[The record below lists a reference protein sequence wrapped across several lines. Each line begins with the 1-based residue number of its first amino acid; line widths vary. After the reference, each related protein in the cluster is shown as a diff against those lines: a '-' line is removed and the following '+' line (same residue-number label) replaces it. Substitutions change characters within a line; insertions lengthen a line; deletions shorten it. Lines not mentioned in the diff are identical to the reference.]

1 MGWKPR
7 PHPHHHLLLLLTPR
21 WITEFLLSFDKG
33 RETYLK
39 PLARASLEINLL
51 ALLASGKAK
60 LEKGWAAPEVGR
72 VREGLRLVVAVEA
85 GHHGGSQDVTIDGG
99 CGVDHRSQ
107 GDAKQHYRTAVLP
120 PKIAERA
127 VALDKPRE

>member
-1 MGWKPR
+1 MQSLPETQGASLSTADTVLR
-7 PHPHHHLLLLLTPR
+7 VNCFERRCR

-72 VREGLRLVVAVEA
+72 VRRVTACRR
-85 GHHGGSQDVTIDGG
+85 GGGW
-99 CGVDHRSQ
+99 
-107 GDAKQHYRTAVLP
+107 A
-120 PKIAERA
+120 
-127 VALDKPRE
+127 PRR